1 MRGSS
6 PGDIGALPRD
16 ARGASDMVRIK
27 GVEAGSRA
35 FRAGICPGDRL
46 ISINGHE
53 IGDVLDYRFFETERE
68 LKLLLERDG
77 SEYRLELIKPRYAE
91 LGLEFESYLM
101 DRERS
106 CRNKCV
112 FCFID
117 QLPKG
122 MRETL
127 YFKDDDDRLSFLFG
141 NYITLTNIDDREVD
155 RILQMHISPINV
167 SVHTMDQIGRAHV

>member
-6 PGDIGALPRD
+6 PGDIVALQRD

-35 FRAGICPGDRL
+35 FRAGIRSGDRL

-53 IGDVLDYRFFETERE
+53 IGDILDYRFFETERE
-68 LKLLLERDG
+68 LALILERDG
-77 SEYRLELIKPRYAE
+77 REYRLELIKPRYAE

-167 SVHTMDQIGRAHV
+167 SVHTMDRELRC